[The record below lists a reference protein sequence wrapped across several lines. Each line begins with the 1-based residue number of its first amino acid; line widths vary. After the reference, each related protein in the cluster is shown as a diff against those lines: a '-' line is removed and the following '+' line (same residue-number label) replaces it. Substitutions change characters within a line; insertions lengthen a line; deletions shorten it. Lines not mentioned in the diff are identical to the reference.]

1 MAEFWTLDPTTRFM
15 TNEQAN
21 EIIKAQGK
29 LLLHVTER
37 IVMLQV
43 AFEAYVHDQIGQS
56 GPKYDAHYAHR
67 KELFE
72 QDFDDSTK
80 SLLNTLKQAV
90 DRADK

>member
-1 MAEFWTLDPTTRFM
+1 M

-56 GPKYDAHYAHR
+56 GPKYNAHYKRR

-80 SLLNTLKQAV
+80 SLLNTLRQAV
-90 DRADK
+90 DQAEK